1 VHGPI
6 ADVEV
11 LFSEVFERRRGLV
24 PNGVPDCA
32 GDANSSRFGQRRN
45 AYGYFAPLTID
56 LGARFDQIRELVNRQ
71 RSNSAAYQIVASRG
85 HLTDIDADAERYASV
100 WRCADIAIK
109 HAPLYLDGTPY
120 RLGRAGELHEQT
132 AAGRPRDATVMLRN
146 LVIYELLAMSLQPF
160 ESTFLVCF
168 DQAWVAHHISGE
180 YYDKTADSSHYRT
193 TPP

>member
-24 PNGVPDCA
+24 SNGVPDCA

-45 AYGYFAPLTID
+45 AHGYFARLTID
-56 LGARFDQIRELVNRQ
+56 LGARFDQSRKPVNRQ
-71 RSNSAAYQIVASRG
+71 RSNSAAYQIAASRG
-85 HLTDIDADAERYASV
+85 HLTDIDADAECYASV

-109 HAPLYLDGTPY
+109 HAPLYLDGGPY
-120 RLGRAGELHEQT
+120 RVGRASELHEQT
-132 AAGRPRDATVMLRN
+132 AAGRPRDATVTLRN
-146 LVIYELLAMSLQPF
+146 LGIHELLAMSLQPF

-168 DQAWVAHHISGE
+168 AQAWIAHHISGE

-193 TPP
+193 TP